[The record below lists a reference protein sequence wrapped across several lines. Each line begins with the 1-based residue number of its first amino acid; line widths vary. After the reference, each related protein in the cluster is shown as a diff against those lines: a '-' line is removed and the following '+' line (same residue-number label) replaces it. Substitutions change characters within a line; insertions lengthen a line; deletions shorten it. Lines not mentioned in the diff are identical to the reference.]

1 MLISTDGKL
10 TMNLSTNN
18 SVGKFKLTDN
28 KNSVYSNITTNLEVP
43 RAELNTDV
51 TIGLG
56 AMNAEKTDI
65 EMYNI

>member
-10 TMNLSTNN
+10 TMNLSTSN
-18 SVGKFKLTDN
+18 STGKFKLTDN
-28 KNSVYSNITTNLEVP
+28 KNSIYSNITANLEVP

-51 TIGLG
+51 IIGLG

-65 EMYNI
+65 EVYNI

>member
-1 MLISTDGKL
+1 MLISTDEKL
-10 TMNLSTNN
+10 TMNLSTSN
-18 SVGKFKLTDN
+18 STGKFKLTDN
-28 KNSVYSNITTNLEVP
+28 KDSVYSNITINLEVP
-43 RAELNTDV
+43 KAELDADI